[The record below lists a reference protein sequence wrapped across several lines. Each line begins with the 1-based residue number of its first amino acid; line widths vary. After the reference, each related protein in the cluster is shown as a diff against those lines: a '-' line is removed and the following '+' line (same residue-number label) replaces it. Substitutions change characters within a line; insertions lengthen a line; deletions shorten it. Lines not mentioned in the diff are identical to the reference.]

1 MDSSIA
7 TRGREINN
15 TIHNRNKTVQRCMTV
30 SKGKDNMSESYYL
43 VKVPQAEPA
52 RLPPKTDLL
61 EHVGTIKVFIAS
73 APSAPASN

>member
-1 MDSSIA
+1 
-7 TRGREINN
+7 
-15 TIHNRNKTVQRCMTV
+15 MTV